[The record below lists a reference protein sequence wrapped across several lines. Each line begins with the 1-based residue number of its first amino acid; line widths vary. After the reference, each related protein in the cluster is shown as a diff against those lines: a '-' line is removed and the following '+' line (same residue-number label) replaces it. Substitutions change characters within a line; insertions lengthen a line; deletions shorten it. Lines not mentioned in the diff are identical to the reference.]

1 VLGSP
6 PEVQPHN
13 FTCVDLNGDGRVDLA
28 TADNTNHNLHLFFQT
43 PAGAFQDDP
52 DQTLGGPSTT
62 VRPSFVAAGDL
73 DGDGRPDLVSANLTD
88 PMVGE
93 GSNLTIFLQDAEG
106 RFPIVPSRTLGG
118 PDVTNIPLFVG
129 VADLDGDGRNDIVS
143 TNASGGSLT
152 VFFQESDGEF
162 PAEPLV
168 LGSGLTTYAVAAD
181 LDGDALLDLAAATVD
196 GLALFFQT
204 SPGVFPTAPDL
215 LLEDPPRT
223 DSTRYLAAR
232 DLNADGLIDLVA
244 AGGTFESG
252 LTVFL
257 QTSPGRF
264 PATPSLFLPDPAGDQ
279 PSSVVAADVNGDG
292 QPDLVSAGFG
302 RINVYLSE

>member
-1 VLGSP
+1 
-6 PEVQPHN
+6 
-13 FTCVDLNGDGRVDLA
+13 
-28 TADNTNHNLHLFFQT
+28 
-43 PAGAFQDDP
+43 
-52 DQTLGGPSTT
+52 
-62 VRPSFVAAGDL
+62 
-73 DGDGRPDLVSANLTD
+73 
-88 PMVGE
+88 
-93 GSNLTIFLQDAEG
+93 
-106 RFPIVPSRTLGG
+106 
-118 PDVTNIPLFVG
+118 
-129 VADLDGDGRNDIVS
+129 
-143 TNASGGSLT
+143 
-152 VFFQESDGEF
+152 
-162 PAEPLV
+162 
-168 LGSGLTTYAVAAD
+168 
-181 LDGDALLDLAAATVD
+181 
-196 GLALFFQT
+196 
-204 SPGVFPTAPDL
+204 VFPTAPDL
-215 LLEDPPRT
+215 LLEDSPRT